1 MLFEGQQVPRQAAR
15 GLMWLT
21 LSKDCAGTDESWIK
35 PLYDSAFQHANDDE
49 RTMALVYLEDWMKGR
64 RD

>member
-1 MLFEGQQVPRQAAR
+1 MLFQGKTVPRQAAR

-21 LSKDCAGTDESWIK
+21 LGKDCAGSDEAWIK
-35 PLYDSAFQHANDDE
+35 PLYDNAFQRANNDE

>member
-1 MLFEGQQVPRQAAR
+1 
-15 GLMWLT
+15 MWLT
-21 LSKDCAGTDESWIK
+21 LSKDCASTDEAWIK
-35 PLYDSAFQHANDDE
+35 PLYDSAFQRANDDE